1 MKAKLLR
8 IFRHYGIESQKRKL
22 NEECYEFLQAVCEW
36 QNNPSTANKEHVT
49 EELADCLVVLKQFQH
64 HFGIDEQTIK
74 QWCDYKTERTLKR
87 IKSEPLTDNL
97 KEVTTNW
104 NDSPK
109 RL

>member
-8 IFRHYGIESQKRKL
+8 IFNHFGIETQKRKL

-36 QNNPSTANKEHVT
+36 QAKPTADTRTHVV

-74 QWCDYKTERTLKR
+74 QWCDYKTERTLAR
-87 IKSEPLTDNL
+87 IDTKTLTDNL
-97 KEVTTNW
+97 REVESN
-104 NDSPK
+104 
-109 RL
+109 L

>member
-22 NEECYEFLQAVCEW
+22 NEECYEFLQAVDEW
-36 QNNPSTANKEHVT
+36 QGYTDSPIFRQHVV

-74 QWCDYKTERTLKR
+74 EWCDYKTERTLKR
-87 IKSEPLTDNL
+87 IESEPLTDNL
-97 KEVTTNW
+97 REVESN
-104 NDSPK
+104 
-109 RL
+109 L

>member
-8 IFRHYGIESQKRKL
+8 IFNHFGIETQKRKL

-36 QNNPSTANKEHVT
+36 QNNPTAANVLHIA

-74 QWCDYKTERTLKR
+74 EWCDYKTERTLAR
-87 IKSEPLTDNL
+87 IDTKTLTDNL
-97 KEVTTNW
+97 KEVESN
-104 NDSPK
+104 
-109 RL
+109 L

>member
-8 IFRHYGIESQKRKL
+8 IFNHYGIESQKRKL

-36 QNNPSTANKEHVT
+36 QGYTDSPIFRRHVV

-74 QWCDYKTERTLKR
+74 QWCDYKTERTLAR
-87 IKSEPLTDNL
+87 IDTKPLTDNL
-97 KEVTTNW
+97 REVESN
-104 NDSPK
+104 
-109 RL
+109 L